1 MHKSPKR
8 NISRR
13 DFLRMSAAATVGATL
28 ASCAPASPAP
38 QPPVEEKEK
47 EAPAEEKAPVA
58 EKVTITYW
66 DWWGLTTGQTAE
78 MFEALV
84 SDFAEIEPNI
94 ELNLQNVPFGE
105 YFRKFLAAHAAG
117 DVPDT
122 MHCSTSWSRDF
133 WDEGALVDLVPYMDQ
148 TSDAREQDFIPI
160 TLFAARKGPAIY
172 GVPGEGPD
180 HRTIFFNAGY
190 FEEAGLTTDLKEIQ
204 NDWDW
209 NTFTEAA
216 KELTILEGEE
226 FKRSGFLVGTPGYAD
241 IDTWAGCHGV
251 ESYKYE
257 GGEITG
263 VAFNDKDACVNGLNW
278 YLDMLFESKVS
289 QPIGPERQDW
299 NQFVQGTTAM
309 VSSGPWNYGRIME
322 QAPDM
327 NWSAMLYPKAPVEG
341 GHYSTEIWTN
351 MLSIPAKAK
360 DKDTLSARS
369 CRC

>member
-1 MHKSPKR
+1 
-8 NISRR
+8 
-13 DFLRMSAAATVGATL
+13 MSAAAALGATV
-28 ASCAPASPAP
+28 ASCAPAAPATP
-38 QPPVEEKEK
+38 EPAEVK
-47 EAPAEEKAPVA
+47 EAPPEEKVPVA

-66 DWWGLTTGQTAE
+66 DWWGLTTGRTAE

-84 SDFAEIEPNI
+84 SDFAEIEPNV

-133 WDEGALVDLVPYMDQ
+133 WDEGALVDLNPYMDQ
-148 TSDAREQDFIPI
+148 TSDTREQDFIPI

-180 HRTIFFNAGY
+180 HRTIFFNRGY

-204 NDWDW
+204 DNWDW

-216 KELTILEGEE
+216 KELTILEGDE

-257 GGEITG
+257 GGKIVG

-278 YLDMLFESKVS
+278 YLDMLNDSKVS

-309 VSSGPWNYGRIME
+309 VSSGPWNYGRIID

-327 NWSAMLYPKAPVEG
+327 LYRNMDQHVVHTGKGQEQGHRLEASAPLVRPGFHAE
-341 GHYSTEIWTN
+341 T
-351 MLSIPAKAK
+351 A
-360 DKDTLSARS
+360 
-369 CRC
+369 